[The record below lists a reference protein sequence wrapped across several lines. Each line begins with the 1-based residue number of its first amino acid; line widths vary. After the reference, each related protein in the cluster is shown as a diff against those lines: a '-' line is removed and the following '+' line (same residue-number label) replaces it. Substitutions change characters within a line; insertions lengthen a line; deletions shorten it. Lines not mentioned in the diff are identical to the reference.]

1 MALQDCN
8 IVLGVSGGIAAYKSA
23 DLCRQLKKNG
33 AKVRVVM
40 TQGACAFIQPLTF
53 QALSGEPVS
62 TALLDEDAEAGMGHI
77 ELAKWADLI
86 LIAPASANCIARI
99 ANGFADDLLTTL
111 VLATEAQIAIAPAM
125 NQVMWANPITQK
137 NLQNLIESY
146 EQRLQI
152 VGPASGE
159 QACGDVG
166 FGRMMEPSDIVA
178 AISQEST
185 PRECKYR
192 VVITAG
198 PTREAIDPVRYISN
212 HSSGKM
218 GYALAEAFHAVGAD
232 VCLIS
237 GPVNLSCSSGIERID
252 VTSAEQMYEQAM
264 RQARTGLDVF
274 IGSAA
279 VADYRPIDVSEQKM
293 KKTDFGDNIQVE
305 LTQNPDIIANVSAMR
320 EISQSLIVGFAAE
333 TNDVIQYAK
342 SKLKRKSLD
351 VVIANDVSNQEIGF
365 NSDNNEVT
373 LVTVDGEELLPLT
386 SKASLAQEL
395 VTRLSEKLNQKRKSK

>member
-1 MALQDCN
+1 
-8 IVLGVSGGIAAYKSA
+8 
-23 DLCRQLKKNG
+23 
-33 AKVRVVM
+33 
-40 TQGACAFIQPLTF
+40 
-53 QALSGEPVS
+53 
-62 TALLDEDAEAGMGHI
+62 
-77 ELAKWADLI
+77 
-86 LIAPASANCIARI
+86 
-99 ANGFADDLLTTL
+99 
-111 VLATEAQIAIAPAM
+111 
-125 NQVMWANPITQK
+125 
-137 NLQNLIESY
+137 
-146 EQRLQI
+146 
-152 VGPASGE
+152 
-159 QACGDVG
+159 
-166 FGRMMEPSDIVA
+166 MEPSDIVA

-293 KKTDFGDNIQVE
+293 KKTGFGDNIQIE

-320 EISQSLIVGFAAE
+320 ESSQSLIVGFAAE

>member
-1 MALQDCN
+1 F
-8 IVLGVSGGIAAYKSA
+8 V
-23 DLCRQLKKNG
+23 
-33 AKVRVVM
+33 
-40 TQGACAFIQPLTF
+40 QPLTF

-293 KKTDFGDNIQVE
+293 KKTGFGDNIQIE

-320 EISQSLIVGFAAE
+320 ESSQ
-333 TNDVIQYAK
+333 
-342 SKLKRKSLD
+342 
-351 VVIANDVSNQEIGF
+351 
-365 NSDNNEVT
+365 
-373 LVTVDGEELLPLT
+373 
-386 SKASLAQEL
+386 
-395 VTRLSEKLNQKRKSK
+395 

>member
-33 AKVRVVM
+33 ANVRVVM
-40 TQGACAFIQPLTF
+40 TQGACAFVQPLTF

-293 KKTDFGDNIQVE
+293 KKTGFGDNIQIE
-305 LTQNPDIIANVSAMR
+305 LSQNPDIIANVSAMR
-320 EISQSLIVGFAAE
+320 ESSHSLIVGFAAE